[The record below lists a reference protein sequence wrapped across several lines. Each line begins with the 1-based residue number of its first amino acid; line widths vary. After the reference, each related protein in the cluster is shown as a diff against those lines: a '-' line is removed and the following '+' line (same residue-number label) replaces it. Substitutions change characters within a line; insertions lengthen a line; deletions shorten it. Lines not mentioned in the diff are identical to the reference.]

1 MFYNNTI
8 SKWVKHMLD
17 FLKNLDV
24 ILENALNSLG
34 VFGPILGCFLIL
46 VESIMP
52 VLPLALFITLN
63 FYAFGH
69 FFGFIISYAL
79 TVIGCNLA
87 FILSRKILK
96 NRMDYLIKKYDKNKI
111 LKWIDK
117 FSNIKFTNLVL
128 LMAFPFTPA
137 FVVNYISGI
146 TQMDQKKFLLASI
159 IGKPFMVYFWGYIGV
174 TLIESLKEP
183 ILFLKVLIIM
193 AIAYIVSTI
202 VNKKVGLD

>member
-1 MFYNNTI
+1 M
-8 SKWVKHMLD
+8 KHMLD
-17 FLKNLDV
+17 FLKEFDI

-69 FFGFIISYAL
+69 FFGFIISYIL

-87 FILSRKILK
+87 FILSRKVLTGRL
-96 NRMDYLIKKYDKNKI
+96 NYLTKKYDKNKI

-117 FSNIKFTNLVL
+117 FSNIRFNHLVL

-137 FVVNYISGI
+137 FIVNFISGS
-146 TQMDQKKFLLASI
+146 TKMEHKKFFLASV

-174 TLIESLKEP
+174 TLIQSLKEP
-183 ILFLKVLIIM
+183 ILMLKVVIIM
-193 AIAYIVSTI
+193 IVAYVISTI
-202 VNKKVGLD
+202 INKKFGLD